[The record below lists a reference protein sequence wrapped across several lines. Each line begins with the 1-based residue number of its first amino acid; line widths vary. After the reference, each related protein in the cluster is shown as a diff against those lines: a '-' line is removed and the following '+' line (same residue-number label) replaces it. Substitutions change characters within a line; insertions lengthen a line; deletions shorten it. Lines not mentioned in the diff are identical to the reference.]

1 MESVSFRDV
10 FCDVSFRASSIVKI
24 LQIITIYLRVEV
36 GDKLLDWAQH
46 RIQDRKHQLVCGND
60 L

>member
-24 LQIITIYLRVEV
+24 LQIISRGICFGEKR
-36 GDKLLDWAQH
+36 
-46 RIQDRKHQLVCGND
+46 
-60 L
+60 